1 MAALR
6 EALGEYLLPSHNWCG
21 KRAEFSWSLK
31 WLKVLFSFT
40 SCWFWK
46 CQNES
51 TCLFIT
57 LFQYCLERSL
67 LIFCR
72 RYSGSG
78 RSYLCNMCLTL
89 INQLELSSVFTRS
102 WRRAIW
108 CSIVEGSIAIFM
120 NVVNILMSIWASM
133 VFAPTKAKT
142 ATLAVLSGRFWSCF
156 NTFLWYS
163 SKSVRSFFLISRSS
177 IPCRSLGRIDNT
189 MNTDIFSIA
198 RRVIGLKVH
207 VLGNPWV
214 VGWNPIARQRI
225 GLLGMTNIKGIWHIW
240 DWITKHAVTK
250 YAVTLYKLLT
260 GDEGNI
266 WYVGPEDKML
276 PEAEGLGQHFVF
288 RSNISYVAR
297 IPCQ

>member
-108 CSIVEGSIAIFM
+108 YSIVEGSMAIFM

-177 IPCRSLGRIDNT
+177 IPCRSLGRTKVFHICIVITGDIPFLPCIPLPNKAYIVFLAVSIRFWVSGVLFSFLFT
-189 MNTDIFSIA
+189 PRCIAWLTWDIFCPLA
-198 RRVIGLKVH
+198 GLV
-207 VLGNPWV
+207 P
-214 VGWNPIARQRI
+214 P
-225 GLLGMTNIKGIWHIW
+225 LL
-240 DWITKHAVTK
+240 VF
-250 YAVTLYKLLT
+250 LL
-260 GDEGNI
+260 
-266 WYVGPEDKML
+266 
-276 PEAEGLGQHFVF
+276 F
-288 RSNISYVAR
+288 
-297 IPCQ
+297 